1 MTVHDF
7 HEAYGTS
14 VYKVRLQV
22 AMSLLPL
29 QGVSHEQALVE
40 ADKFV
45 HLLLKE
51 SMRELREKFELT

>member
-1 MTVHDF
+1 MTYQEF

-29 QGVSHEQALVE
+29 QGISHTQALEE
-40 ADKFV
+40 ADTFV
-45 HLLLKE
+45 HLLLKD
-51 SMRELREKFELT
+51 SLRELREKFE